1 MGQNFKQ
8 ALSGI
13 PVEHIAHTL
22 SEFSNETADGSNRK
36 WERRQDEEIRLAVIT
51 ALHWDLAVPRHC
63 IEVAVKDGW
72 VTLKGQV
79 RRSYEKSCSE
89 ADALAIPGVVGVTN
103 DISCRA
109 GRLSKQDKVFSI
121 GHWDRNDFARRL
133 AIP

>member
-1 MGQNFKQ
+1 MGQNLKQ

-36 WERRQDEEIRLAVIT
+36 WERRHDEEIRLAVIT

-103 DISCRA
+103 DISS
-109 GRLSKQDKVFSI
+109 GQED
-121 GHWDRNDFARRL
+121 
-133 AIP
+133 

>member
-1 MGQNFKQ
+1 MGQNFKH

-103 DISCRA
+103 DISA
-109 GRLSKQDKVFSI
+109 GQED
-121 GHWDRNDFARRL
+121 
-133 AIP
+133 